1 MKTKRLFS
9 IFVFVLILAALTLGV
24 AAQEEVTITFAAFGG
39 DAEQEGMR
47 RIIERFEA
55 ANPGVTVELQVQPG
69 QTFVEQMEV
78 QLAAGQGP
86 DVLRGGFRGDIV
98 RYASLGG
105 VIELTPYLDEGF
117 ADEFLPAALELMQ
130 YEGRTYGLPFHTD
143 TFGLY
148 YRTETFEQLGIT
160 PPASMEECWT
170 YEEFLDVARRVQAET
185 DADFGFSHLAT
196 NGKRWLALLYENSG
210 QLLSDDLTSIEIT
223 SQEALDTI
231 AWTQTWYDERLVAPG
246 NSMRG
251 QELAENLFANGLAGM
266 LIHGNYIMPFLA
278 DNMPEGSWGVTYMP
292 CSTGRGADFGGT
304 GLAVTKDSQHPE
316 IAAEF
321 VKFATN
327 PENMAD
333 FCATTLFVPVRPSVI
348 EDGVEFARFDDEMQ
362 FFSELITEIN
372 PHMAQTM
379 ALPEF
384 ARIERLI
391 ADQMEL
397 AWTSGQS
404 AEDTAQNIADGVAD
418 ILSLDA
424 S

>member
-1 MKTKRLFS
+1 MKTSSFFK
-9 IFVFVLILAALTLGV
+9 VFVLLLACVVLTV
-24 AAQEEVTITFAAFGG
+24 SAATAQDTTLTFASWGG
-39 DAEQEGMR
+39 DAEIAAFE
-47 RIIERFEA
+47 RIIEGFEA
-55 ANPGVTVELQVQPG
+55 ANPGVTIDFQILTAQN
-69 QTFVEQMEV
+69 FVEQIEV

-105 VIELTPYLDEGF
+105 VIDLSSYLDEGY
-117 ADEFLPAALELMQ
+117 ADEFLPSALELML
-130 YEGRTYGLPFHTD
+130 YEGQPFGLPLHTD

-148 YRTETFEQLGIT
+148 YNVETFEQLGIV

-170 YEEFLDVARRVQAET
+170 YDEFLDIARRVQAET

-210 QLLSDDLTSIEIT
+210 QLLSEDLSTVEIQT
-223 SQEALDTI
+223 EAALDTI
-231 AWTQTWYDERLVAPG
+231 AWTQTWYTERLVPPG

-251 QELAENLFANGLAGM
+251 QELPQNLFANGLAGM

-278 DNMPEGSWGVTYMP
+278 DAMPEGSWGVTYMP
-292 CSTGRGADFGGT
+292 CSTGQGADFGGT
-304 GLAVTKDSQHPE
+304 GLAVTRDSQNPE

-327 PENMAD
+327 AENMAD
-333 FCATTLFVPVRPSVI
+333 FVSTTLFLPVRPAVV
-348 EDGVEFARFDDEMQ
+348 EAGVEFTTFNDEMQ

-372 PHMAQTM
+372 PEMARIM
-379 ALPEF
+379 ALPTF
-384 ARIERLI
+384 PQIDRVIT
-391 ADQMEL
+391 DQMEL

-404 AEDTAQNIADGVAD
+404 TEDTAQNIADGVSG
-418 ILSLDA
+418 ILDLGE
-424 S
+424 